1 MHVRIAGG
9 DDEGVFCGPGE
20 CHRRRGAVGHGQGKG
35 LLAGSRAAI
44 VGREGN
50 NSNGGSRR
58 CRGGHDSLNIHWT
71 GGAGLKGNCRR
82 PGGRRAQ
89 LCHCAVIG
97 RIDPHRE
104 STAAEDRA
112 GGRIETGKLNL
123 RGLVFL
129 NGDPEFRE
137 RPLVA
142 SAVDRN
148 APEGDR
154 PVSWQG
160 EGNFQHIL
168 GACGHRDI
176 VGTETQA
183 HSRLG

>member
-1 MHVRIAGG
+1 M
-9 DDEGVFCGPGE
+9 
-20 CHRRRGAVGHGQGKG
+20 
-35 LLAGSRAAI
+35 
-44 VGREGN
+44 
-50 NSNGGSRR
+50 
-58 CRGGHDSLNIHWT
+58 NIHWT

-82 PGGRRAQ
+82 PGGRSAQ

-104 STAAEDRA
+104 STAAEDWA
-112 GGRIETGKLNL
+112 GGRIETGELNL